1 MNQPLKSMFNPCRLI
16 AIGAV
21 LASAALFP
29 VQSLQATPYASSLTN
44 NSGTISFRL
53 NERAGSVA
61 VVYTNLTGDT
71 IITNLGT
78 LSAGLTI
85 TNLAIPGNFTVAV
98 TNSANAGYLGGA
110 TLQISNDSTNGT
122 STNTLRFNAPR
133 GVAINT
139 NPASP
144 YFGRIYVANAVAGT
158 STRSV
163 GDGIYMLNADYSDAV
178 GQGTNARTGGI
189 TAFTN
194 TIAGSTDDG
203 NTPWHLEIG
212 EDNQLY
218 IADFSTTN
226 GNIYVTDPDVTV
238 GTNVL
243 VGFGAPGTPNASPHH
258 GRIGSSVIAQGSLA
272 KGNLVIYAID
282 SDIGYSGGGGI
293 VGANHIVKWEIGAG
307 PLPVDIAVTNVD
319 NASLLPDVGITSDLD
334 RGPDGKFY
342 TLQNRSAGTEGGIFV
357 VDPAVDGGP
366 FYPTPDGLW
375 DEVFDSRAATIGVL
389 DGGAQTND
397 LLRISRAVK
406 ISPDGQ
412 FMAIIRD
419 DNQIW
424 VINLVSGI
432 PDLTTARLIATTPT
446 TTIGRDI
453 SFDAAGNIYTVSSGQ
468 AVLRAYS
475 PGYTTV
481 AQTGSQ
487 GTFSVVNTLPDNAVS
502 IAASDPNASEPGGLN
517 GDTGTFTFSRT
528 GDASQPLTVNYSVS
542 GTATRGVDYVTNGAS
557 GSIPVINGAITFASG
572 DSTTNVTVD
581 VIDDNLAEAP
591 ETVIFTLT
599 ASTNYASGF
608 PNTST
613 VTIADDGDIP
623 SVAITN
629 QGIGSYELIPGRPAK
644 FTLTSPLAYT
654 SPLTVKIGL
663 SGTAVSGV
671 DYTNASTFNV
681 TYAAGTTTT
690 NFTVT
695 PMGNSLTN
703 SKTIIATILTGTGYV
718 ASTPS
723 SATNILRA
731 DFIPPTSALFADN
744 FDTDTTANWVTNAI
758 NADNDATFNYDY
770 SADGVPVAP
779 HTIGGTTRG
788 LRLRSHLGALS
799 PATAISVSPIALSLP
814 GDYRIRF
821 DLWMNFNG
829 PAPGGGAGSSE
840 YFTTGVGVSET
851 HTNVAG
857 ESAGTPIAAWGNA
870 AGSCVIL
877 AVDGDGGFA
886 ESTGDFIVYS
896 NNVAINAN
904 TNVYPAGA
912 RDNFASYYA
921 EFGEITP
928 PSAQTTLFPTQTGSD
943 NVGTLSYAW
952 HDVVIT
958 KQGTNVTWIIDGL
971 TIANTTYS
979 LPFAGSNFSLG
990 YEDINASVTAI
1001 PRMNMAIVDNLTVE
1015 TLATAGPAITAITL
1029 INAGANVQIDF
1040 NGNAAD
1046 AATDYVLQ
1054 SSATPQGPYAD
1065 VASANTSTGSGTF
1078 RAVAATS
1085 GTLQFYRIKR

>member
-1 MNQPLKSMFNPCRLI
+1 MLKPYRLI
-16 AIGAV
+16 STV
-21 LASAALFP
+21 AALALTT
-29 VQSLQATPYASSLTN
+29 VCSIQTLHATPYASSLTN
-44 NSGTISFRL
+44 NAGSISFRL
-53 NERAGSVA
+53 NERANAVSVI
-61 VVYTNLTGDT
+61 YTNLTGDT
-71 IITNLGT
+71 IITNLG
-78 LSAGLTI
+78 SQAAGLVI
-85 TNLAIPGNFTVAV
+85 TNLSIPGNFSVAV
-98 TNSANAGYLGGA
+98 TNSAAPGYLGGA

-158 STRSV
+158 ATRSV
-163 GDGIYMLNADYSDAV
+163 QDGIYLLNADYSDAV
-178 GQGTNARTGGI
+178 GQGTNARTAGI

-194 TIAGSTDDG
+194 NVPGSTDDG

-212 EDNQLY
+212 QDDQLY
-218 IADFSTTN
+218 ISDFSTTN
-226 GNIYVTDPDVTV
+226 GNIYTTDPNVTV

-243 VGFGAPGTPNASPHH
+243 VGSGAPGTPNASPHH
-258 GRIGSSVIAQGSLA
+258 GRIGSSVVTTGSLTN
-272 KGNLVIYAID
+272 GTLVVYAID
-282 SDIGYSGGGGI
+282 SDIGHDGGFGAI
-293 VGANHIVKWEIGAG
+293 GANHIVKWDIGAG
-307 PLPVDIAVTNVD
+307 PLPVDIAATNVD
-319 NASLLPDVGITSDLD
+319 NATLLPDVGVTVDLD

-342 TLQNRSAGTEGGIFV
+342 TMQNRSAGTEGGIFV
-357 VDPAVDGGP
+357 IDPVVDGGP

-375 DEVFDSRAATIGVL
+375 DEVFDSRATTIGVL
-389 DGGAQTND
+389 NAGVQTND

-412 FMAIIRD
+412 IMAIIRD

-468 AVLRAYS
+468 AVMRVYS
-475 PGYTTV
+475 PGYKTV
-481 AQTGSQ
+481 AQTSSQ
-487 GTFSVVNTLPDNAVS
+487 GTFTVANILPDNVVT
-502 IAASDPNASEPGGLN
+502 ITGTDTNAAEPGGLN
-517 GDTGTFTFSRT
+517 GDTGTFTFNRT
-528 GDASQPLTVNYSVS
+528 GDTSQPLTVNYTVS

-557 GSIPVINGAITFASG
+557 GSIPIINGAITFAAGESA
-572 DSTTNVTVD
+572 TNVTID
-581 VIDDNLAEAP
+581 VIDDNLAEAL

-599 ASTNYASGF
+599 PSTNYSTGF
-608 PNTST
+608 PFTST
-613 VTIADDGDIP
+613 VFIADDGDIP
-623 SVAITN
+623 SLSITN

-644 FTLTSPLAYT
+644 FTLTSPLAYS
-654 SPLTVKIGL
+654 SPLTVNIGL
-663 SGTAVSGV
+663 TGTAVSGV
-671 DYTNASTFNV
+671 DYTNASLFTV
-681 TYAAGTTTT
+681 TYAAGTTST

-695 PMGNSLTN
+695 PVGNSLTN
-703 SKTIIATILTGTGYV
+703 SKTIIASILTGSGYV
-718 ASTPS
+718 AGAPS

-731 DFIPPTSALFADN
+731 DYIAPTSTLFTDN

-770 SADGVPVAP
+770 SADGVPIAP
-779 HTIGGTTRG
+779 HTVGGTTKG

-799 PATAISVSPIALSLP
+799 PATAISVSPIGLSLP

-896 NNVAINAN
+896 NNVAITGNAS
-904 TNVYPAGA
+904 VYPAGL

-921 EFGEITP
+921 EFGEVTP
-928 PSAQTTLFPTQTGSD
+928 PSAQTTLFPTQTGAD

-958 KQGTNVTWIIDGL
+958 KQGTNVTWDIDGL
-971 TIANTTYS
+971 RIANTTYS
-979 LPFAGSNFSLG
+979 LPFVGSNFSLG
-990 YEDINASVTAI
+990 YEDINTSVTAI
-1001 PRMNMAIVDNLTVE
+1001 PRMNMAIVDNLKVE
-1015 TLATAGPAITAITL
+1015 TLSIPGLAITKITL
-1029 INAGANVQIDF
+1029 INGGANVQIDF
-1040 NGNAAD
+1040 TGNAAD
-1046 AATDYVLQ
+1046 LPTNYTLQ
-1054 SSATPQGPYAD
+1054 SSSVVEGPYSD
-1065 VASANTSTGSGTF
+1065 ISSVNSSSGPGTF
-1078 RAVAATS
+1078 RAVAVAS
-1085 GTLQFYRIKR
+1085 GDKQFYRIKR

>member
-1 MNQPLKSMFNPCRLI
+1 MSKPYRII
-16 AIGAV
+16 AA
-21 LASAALFP
+21 LAASALAAVFSM
-29 VQSLQATPYASSLTN
+29 QTLQATPYAACLTN
-44 NSGTISFRL
+44 NAGTISFRL
-53 NERAGSVA
+53 NERANAVA
-61 VVYTNLTGDT
+61 VMYTNLTGDT
-71 IITNLGT
+71 IITNLG
-78 LSAGLTI
+78 SQAAGLII
-85 TNLAIPGNFTVAV
+85 TNLSIPGNFTVAV
-98 TNSANAGYLGGA
+98 TNSAAAGYLGGA

-122 STNTLRFNAPR
+122 STNTMRFNAPR
-133 GVAINT
+133 GVAVNT

-144 YFGRIYVANAVAGT
+144 YFGRIYVANAIAGT
-158 STRSV
+158 ATRPV
-163 GDGIYMLNADYSDAV
+163 QDGIYMLNADYSDAV

-194 TIAGSTDDG
+194 NIPGSTDDG

-212 EDNQLY
+212 QDDQLY

-226 GNIYVTDPDVTV
+226 GNIYMTDPDVTV
-238 GTNVL
+238 GTNLL

-258 GRIGSSVIAQGSLA
+258 GRIGSSVITAGSLTN
-272 KGNLVIYAID
+272 GTLVVYAID
-282 SDIGYSGGGGI
+282 SDIGYDGGGGAL
-293 VGANHIVKWEIGAG
+293 GANHIVKWEIGAG

-319 NASLLPDVGITSDLD
+319 NATLLPDVGVTVDLD

-342 TLQNRSAGTEGGIFV
+342 TMQNRSVGSEGGIFV

-366 FYPTPDGLW
+366 FYPVSDGLW

-389 DGGAQTND
+389 NGGAQTND

-412 FMAIIRD
+412 LMAIIRD

-432 PDLTTARLIATTPT
+432 PDLTTARLIATSPATS
-446 TTIGRDI
+446 IGRDI
-453 SFDAAGNIYTVSSGQ
+453 CFDAAGNIYTVSSGQ
-468 AVLRAYS
+468 ALLRVYS
-475 PGYTTV
+475 PGYKTV
-481 AQTGSQ
+481 AQTSSQ

-502 IAASDPNASEPGGLN
+502 ISATDPDAAEPGGLN

-528 GDASQPLTVNYSVS
+528 GDTSQPLTVNYTVS

-557 GSIPVINGAITFASG
+557 GSIPVINGAITFAAG
-572 DSTTNVTVD
+572 DSSTNVTVD
-581 VIDDNLAEAP
+581 VIDDSLAEAP

-599 ASTNYASGF
+599 ASTNYASTF
-608 PNTST
+608 PNTAT

-623 SVAITN
+623 SINITN

-644 FTLTSPLAYT
+644 FNLSSPLAYST
-654 SPLTVKIGL
+654 PLTVNIGL

-671 DYTNASTFNV
+671 DYTNASTFTV
-681 TYAAGTTTT
+681 TYAAGTTST

-695 PMGNSLTN
+695 PVGNSLTN

-718 ASTPS
+718 AGSPS
-723 SATNILRA
+723 NATNILRGDYIA
-731 DFIPPTSALFADN
+731 PTTTLFADN

-770 SADGVPVAP
+770 SADGVPAAP
-779 HTIGGTTRG
+779 HTVGGSTKG
-788 LRLRSHLGALS
+788 LRLRSHLGALAG
-799 PATAISVSPIALSLP
+799 ATAISVSPIGLSLP

-870 AGSCVIL
+870 AGSCVIF

-896 NNVAINAN
+896 NNVAITAN

-921 EFGEITP
+921 EFGEIAP
-928 PSAQTTLFPTQTGSD
+928 PPAQTTAFPTQTGSD

-958 KQGTNVTWIIDGL
+958 KQGTNVTWTIDGL
-971 TIANTTYS
+971 PIANTTYS

-990 YEDINASVTAI
+990 YEDINSSVTAI
-1001 PRMNMAIVDNLTVE
+1001 PRMNMAIVDNLTVQ
-1015 TLATAGPAITAITL
+1015 TLPFTGVTITQITL
-1029 INAGANVQIDF
+1029 INGGANVQIDF

-1046 AATDYVLQ
+1046 LPADYVLQ
-1054 SSATPQGPYAD
+1054 SSADPQGPYTD
-1065 VASANTSTGSGTF
+1065 VSSVNTSTGTGTF
-1078 RAVAATS
+1078 RALAASPVS
-1085 GTLQFYRIKR
+1085 GTQQFYRIKR